1 MSTRPTD
8 TDSRDT
14 FSDRCASSASFISV
28 HSELHEV
35 NEVTVPLQLAD
46 APLDE
51 TVIRLALA
59 GALGMFLGLEREWSQ
74 KSAGIRTFSLISL
87 LGAVFTL
94 LVLETDLGEPL
105 LILGGL
111 LVVVQGVMLGIQ
123 GLLSDEGTG
132 LSLTTSVSM
141 LVAYGIGALVVA
153 GFITEGVTVAVLSS
167 LLLVLKRELHEF
179 AWGLSR
185 EEMRST
191 TEFAILAFVIYPLL
205 PAEID
210 LEFGGLVIPLEPQV
224 IWLMV
229 VAVAGIGIVN
239 YAIVST
245 YGGRG
250 IAVTGFFGGLAS
262 STAVVGTMLDHVRQ
276 RPEAA
281 SYAVAAIL
289 LANAAMAARNL
300 AIAVGF
306 TVGSGS
312 RILLEAIVPL
322 GAVILVAF
330 AVAAWSADWGES
342 GPIELE
348 SPFSM
353 KNALAFGAV
362 FLVVLVFGSLAETWF
377 GTLGFYATAVASG
390 FVSSA
395 GATTS
400 AVVLYRG
407 GQLGPAEATIAILL
421 ATVSSIVVKAL
432 LAATSSNR
440 GFRLQVAAYSGLLLL
455 GGAVATVVVVI

>member
-1 MSTRPTD
+1 M
-8 TDSRDT
+8 
-14 FSDRCASSASFISV
+14 
-28 HSELHEV
+28 
-35 NEVTVPLQLAD
+35 NGVTLQLAEG
-46 APLDE
+46 PLDA
-51 TVIRLALA
+51 TVARIALA

-87 LGAVFTL
+87 LAAVFTI
-94 LVLETDLGEPL
+94 LVLETDVGESL
-105 LILGGL
+105 LALGGV
-111 LVVVQGVMLGIQ
+111 LVIVQGVLLAVQ
-123 GLLSDEGTG
+123 GLTSDEDETR

-141 LVAYGIGALVVA
+141 LVAYGVGALVA
-153 GFITEGVTVAVLSS
+153 SGFIIEGVTVAVLSS
-167 LLLVLKRELHEF
+167 LLLVLKRELHQF
-179 AWGLSR
+179 AGGLNR

-191 TEFAILAFVIYPLL
+191 TEFAILAFVVYPLL
-205 PAEID
+205 PARYD
-210 LEFGGLVIPLEPQV
+210 LEIGELTIPLEPQV

-229 VAVAGIGIVN
+229 VAVAGIGIAN

-245 YGGRG
+245 YGSRG

-262 STAVVGTMLDHVRQ
+262 STAVVGTMLDHVNQ
-276 RPEAA
+276 RPEAT

-306 TVGSGS
+306 TIGSGS
-312 RILLEAIVPL
+312 AVLLEAIVPL
-322 GAVILVAF
+322 GAVILLAF
-330 AVAAWSADWGES
+330 LIAGLIADWRES
-342 GPIELE
+342 GSMELE
-348 SPFSM
+348 SPFSL
-353 KNALAFGAV
+353 KNALGFGAV

-407 GQLGPAEATIAILL
+407 GQLSGPEATIAILL
-421 ATVSSIVVKAL
+421 ATVSSIVVKTA
-432 LAATSSNR
+432 LAATSSNE
-440 GFRLQVAAYSGLLLL
+440 GFRNQVALYSAVLLVGGGLAAAL
-455 GGAVATVVVVI
+455 VVV

>member
-1 MSTRPTD
+1 MLPD
-8 TDSRDT
+8 
-14 FSDRCASSASFISV
+14 A
-28 HSELHEV
+28 
-35 NEVTVPLQLAD
+35 PLQIQILE

-51 TVIRLALA
+51 AVVRIALA

-87 LGAVFTL
+87 LAAVFTI
-94 LVLETDLGEPL
+94 LVLEADVGESL
-105 LILGGL
+105 LLLGGL
-111 LVVVQGVMLGIQ
+111 LVIVQGVLLAVQ
-123 GLLSDEGTG
+123 GLMSDEDAG

-141 LVAYGIGALVVA
+141 LVAYGVGSLVAAEFV
-153 GFITEGVTVAVLSS
+153 IEGVTVAVLSS

-191 TEFAILAFVIYPLL
+191 TEFAILAFVIYPIL
-205 PAEID
+205 PAEYN
-210 LEFGGLVIPLEPQV
+210 LSLGTVTIPLEPQV

-289 LANAAMAARNL
+289 LANAAMAVRNL
-300 AIAVGF
+300 AIAVAF
-306 TVGSGS
+306 TAGSTVAP
-312 RILLEAIVPL
+312 LVQAVVPL
-322 GAVILVAF
+322 GTVIVLAF
-330 AVAAWSADWGES
+330 VIAFLIADWSES
-342 GPIELE
+342 TVIDLE
-348 SPFSM
+348 NPFSL
-353 KNALAFGAV
+353 KNALGFGAV
-362 FLVVLVFGSLAETWF
+362 FFAVLVFGSLAETWF

-390 FVSSA
+390 LVSSA

-407 GQLGPAEATIAILL
+407 GTLTAPEATIAILL

-432 LAATSSNR
+432 LAATSPDGKFKR
-440 GFRLQVAAYSGLLLL
+440 QVAISSGVLLA
-455 GGAVATVVVVI
+455 GGAVATALIVV

>member
-1 MSTRPTD
+1 MLTD
-8 TDSRDT
+8 
-14 FSDRCASSASFISV
+14 
-28 HSELHEV
+28 
-35 NEVTVPLQLAD
+35 VPLQTID

-51 TVIRLALA
+51 TVVRIALA

-87 LGAVFTL
+87 LGALFTI
-94 LVLETDLGEPL
+94 LVLETEVGESL
-105 LILGGL
+105 LLLGGL
-111 LVVVQGVMLGIQ
+111 LVIVQGVLLAAQ
-123 GLLSDEGTG
+123 GLMGEEDTG

-141 LVAYGIGALVVA
+141 LVAYGVGALVAA
-153 GFITEGVTVAVLSS
+153 GFILEGVTIAVLSS

-179 AWGLSR
+179 AWGLTR
-185 EEMRST
+185 AEMRST

-205 PAEID
+205 PAETT
-210 LEFGGLVIPLEPQV
+210 LEFGELVIPIEPQI

-239 YAIVST
+239 YAIVSS

-262 STAVVGTMLDHVRQ
+262 STAVVGTMLDHVNQ
-276 RPEAA
+276 RPAAA

-300 AIAVGF
+300 GIAVAF
-306 TVGSGS
+306 TIGSDVS
-312 RILLEAIVPL
+312 PLLEAVAPL

-330 AVAAWSADWGES
+330 VVAGYIADWGES
-342 GPIELE
+342 TPMELE

-390 FVSSA
+390 LISSA

-407 GQLGPAEATIAILL
+407 GQLAAPEATIAILL
-421 ATVSSIVVKAL
+421 ATVSSIIVKAL
-432 LAATSSNR
+432 LAASSTNR
-440 GFRLQVAAYSGLLLL
+440 TFKRQVAISSALLLI
-455 GGAVATVVVVI
+455 GGAIATVAVVI

>member
-1 MSTRPTD
+1 
-8 TDSRDT
+8 
-14 FSDRCASSASFISV
+14 
-28 HSELHEV
+28 V
-35 NEVTVPLQLAD
+35 NEVVLQVAETPLE
-46 APLDE
+46 E
-51 TVIRLALA
+51 TVVRIALA

-87 LGAVFTL
+87 LAAVFT
-94 LVLETDLGEPL
+94 VLAVEGETPIGEGL
-105 LILGGL
+105 LILGGV
-111 LVVVQGVMLGIQ
+111 LVIVQGVLLAVQ
-123 GLLSDEGTG
+123 GLMSEDETG

-141 LVAYGIGALVVA
+141 LVAYGVGALVAV
-153 GFITEGVTVAVLSS
+153 GFILEGVTVAVLSS

-179 AWGLSR
+179 AWGLSH

-191 TEFAILAFVIYPLL
+191 IEFAILAFVIYPIL
-205 PAEID
+205 PAETTV
-210 LEFGGLVIPLEPQV
+210 EFAGLAIPLEPQV

-229 VAVAGIGIVN
+229 VAVAGIGIAN
-239 YAIVST
+239 YAIVTT

-250 IAVTGFFGGLAS
+250 IAITGFFGGLAS
-262 STAVVGTMLDHVRQ
+262 STAVVGTMLDHVKQ

-306 TVGSGS
+306 TAGSDS
-312 RILLEAIVPL
+312 DILVEAIVPL
-322 GAVILVAF
+322 GAVIVLAF
-330 AVAAWSADWGES
+330 AVAALTADWDES
-342 GPIELE
+342 GPMELE
-348 SPFSM
+348 SPFSL
-353 KNALAFGAV
+353 KNALGFGVV
-362 FLVVLVFGSLAETWF
+362 FLGVLVFGSLAETWF

-407 GQLGPAEATIAILL
+407 GQLGGPEATIAILL

-432 LAATSSNR
+432 LASTSTNTDFRNR
-440 GFRLQVAAYSGLLLL
+440 VAAYSAILLI
-455 GGAVATVVVVI
+455 GGALASVLVVV

>member
-1 MSTRPTD
+1 M
-8 TDSRDT
+8 
-14 FSDRCASSASFISV
+14 
-28 HSELHEV
+28 
-35 NEVTVPLQLAD
+35 NEVVLQLAD

-51 TVIRLALA
+51 TVIRIALA

-74 KSAGIRTFSLISL
+74 KSAGIRTFSLVSL
-87 LGAVFTL
+87 LASVFTI
-94 LVLETDLGEPL
+94 LVLETSIGESL
-105 LILGGL
+105 LFLGGL
-111 LVVVQGVMLGIQ
+111 LVIVQGVLLAVQ
-123 GLLSDEGTG
+123 GLLGEEDAG

-141 LVAYGIGALVVA
+141 LVAYGVGSLVAA
-153 GFITEGVTVAVLSS
+153 GFIIEGVTVAVLSS

-179 AWGLSR
+179 AWGLTR

-205 PAEID
+205 PAETE
-210 LEFGGLVIPLEPQV
+210 LELGGLTIPLEPQV

-276 RPEAA
+276 RPDAA

-289 LANAAMAARNL
+289 LANAAMATRNL

-306 TVGSGS
+306 TMGTETDV
-312 RILLEAIVPL
+312 LVEAIVPL

-330 AVAAWSADWGES
+330 VIAALTADWRES
-342 GPIELE
+342 SAMDLE
-348 SPFSM
+348 SPFSL

-407 GQLGPAEATIAILL
+407 GQLGPSEATIAILL
-421 ATVSSIVVKAL
+421 ATVSSIVVKAM
-432 LAATSSNR
+432 LAATSPNTN
-440 GFRLQVAAYSGLLLL
+440 FRNQVALYSGLLLV
-455 GGAVATVVVVI
+455 GGAAATAVVVL

>member
-1 MSTRPTD
+1 
-8 TDSRDT
+8 
-14 FSDRCASSASFISV
+14 
-28 HSELHEV
+28 V
-35 NEVTVPLQLAD
+35 NEVALQVAD
-46 APLDE
+46 APFEE
-51 TVIRLALA
+51 TVVRIALA

-87 LGAVFTL
+87 LAAVFTVLAVEGETPIGEGL
-94 LVLETDLGEPL
+94 LVL
-105 LILGGL
+105 GGV
-111 LVVVQGVMLGIQ
+111 LVIVQGVLLAVQ
-123 GLLSDEGTG
+123 GLMSDDEAG

-141 LVAYGIGALVVA
+141 LVAYGVGALVAV
-153 GFITEGVTVAVLSS
+153 GFILEGVTVAVLSS

-179 AWGLSR
+179 AWGLSH

-191 TEFAILAFVIYPLL
+191 IEFAILAFVIYPIL
-205 PAEID
+205 PAETTV
-210 LEFGGLVIPLEPQV
+210 EFVGLAIPLEPQV

-229 VAVAGIGIVN
+229 VAVAGIGIAN
-239 YAIVST
+239 YAIVTT

-250 IAVTGFFGGLAS
+250 IAITGFFGGLAS
-262 STAVVGTMLDHVRQ
+262 STAVVGTMLDHVKQ

-306 TVGSGS
+306 TAGSDS
-312 RILLEAIVPL
+312 EILVEAIVPL
-322 GAVILVAF
+322 GAVIVLAF
-330 AVAAWSADWGES
+330 AVAALTADWDES
-342 GPIELE
+342 GPMELE
-348 SPFSM
+348 SPFSLR
-353 KNALAFGAV
+353 NALGFGVV
-362 FLVVLVFGSLAETWF
+362 FLGVLVFGSLAETWF

-407 GQLGPAEATIAILL
+407 GQLGGPEATVAILL

-432 LAATSSNR
+432 LASTSTNTDFRNR
-440 GFRLQVAAYSGLLLL
+440 VTAYSAILLI
-455 GGAVATVVVVI
+455 GGALASVLVVV

>member
-1 MSTRPTD
+1 M
-8 TDSRDT
+8 
-14 FSDRCASSASFISV
+14 
-28 HSELHEV
+28 
-35 NEVTVPLQLAD
+35 NEVTLQLAD

-51 TVIRLALA
+51 TVVRLALA

-94 LVLETDLGEPL
+94 LASETEIGEGL
-105 LILGGL
+105 LVLGGL
-111 LVVVQGVMLGIQ
+111 LVIVQGVLLAVQ
-123 GLLSDEGTG
+123 GLLDEDGETG

-141 LVAYGIGALVVA
+141 LVAYGIGALVAA
-153 GFITEGVTVAVLSS
+153 GFILEGVTVAVLSS

-191 TEFAILAFVIYPLL
+191 TEFAILAFVVYPLL
-205 PAEID
+205 PAEWSPEIA
-210 LEFGGLVIPLEPQV
+210 GIVIPLEPQV

-306 TVGSGS
+306 TIDSGS
-312 RILLEAIVPL
+312 DVLFEAIIPL
-322 GAVILVAF
+322 GAVIVIAF
-330 AVAAWSADWGES
+330 TIAATTADWRES

-407 GQLGPAEATIAILL
+407 GQLGAAEATIAILL
-421 ATVSSIVVKAL
+421 ATVSSILVKTL
-432 LAATSSNR
+432 LASTSPNHD
-440 GFRLQVAAYSGLLLL
+440 FRKQVAAYSALLLV
-455 GGAVATVVVVI
+455 GGALASIIVVI